1 MTQIMTNKTWTVWV
15 GGAEIKGHYMTHAKA
30 LEVAEAWSQDGY
42 DDVAIEQH
50 TREVI
55 NVRG

>member
-1 MTQIMTNKTWTVWV
+1 MTNKTWTVWV